1 MGPGIYGGVVR
12 RDAAGEVVTGEQYQ
26 GHNPRPGPVYAGGG
40 YTPVNSA
47 LRDLARLGEL
57 LDQWPDLV
65 NDVSTGQKT
74 IGALIKQNSLKCAKV
89 SFYHQPLVLLN
100 YLPRRSPAAAHGRHE
115 PR

>member
-1 MGPGIYGGVVR
+1 MPQGFDPYADSVGPGIYGGVVR

-74 IGALIKQNSLKCAKV
+74 IGALI
-89 SFYHQPLVLLN
+89 
-100 YLPRRSPAAAHGRHE
+100 
-115 PR
+115 